1 MFKILKGVSVGGGLP
16 GLAYGGGI
24 YNMSCSLGQSGEPT
38 KVTLN
43 IVSENGTY
51 MPPAPN
57 VTSGGK
63 TFVTISDG
71 TSINSIFRLY
81 PYKFTENATA
91 GAKTLSVSLVDQS
104 AAFDKIYVGLT
115 ARHAPVDGAT
125 THLAAEQFNFSVRCL
140 ECNKLWPKF
149 HNLNGNVTRSLL
161 QPNGGGAI
169 VCGAGD
175 ATIDGGYII
184 LGKEQWTDGNCEIP
198 AVEYGFSDLCN
209 ALTALGFQHQL
220 MNYNRS
226 DAYTAAYSGTL
237 KEVLNSWASDFCFSF
252 TIDPFNAALTI
263 VSDDLTNPV
272 GLGLANAALNGTF
285 FKGSGNLIRSRSQS
299 YSLEGSFIQTPIIK
313 NIKPA
318 RGFSRKQISYAE
330 VTGKP
335 ITVKDAI
342 GEEFHNGRTDAELEI
357 SICLAKYQPQA
368 RLIWLS
374 DRAAQAHIAGGK
386 GPFPC
391 LGFMPH
397 PKGHITDDL
406 DKQALLE
413 AFGGASMSG
422 DPFNHPVWSDPDN
435 YDVFLGVYNE
445 KDQAYGEE
453 FDRELSEFYGKYGYF
468 AGKAFNQGNR
478 EVEAQGNANQ
488 LQNPP
493 PSNRECPI
501 SDNPMGGPGHRYY
514 DFAAQISTLPNGEYY
529 KGNSYPFK
537 NILRVNSGAFALSP
551 AGGIGEGDYI
561 FPIEDNCWGTD
572 TEWVDQVFSN
582 QWVMVKGDGANWP
595 PTQPGGRSQA
605 SGVTDLEHYIPI
617 YARFN
622 SNRLLNA
629 HFRDIIKDFDMDFM
643 SDKNVRLEGYFPG
656 VAIIPKMDKMIAT
669 SLGAGGA
676 AAGPQKVLEV
686 LYDGAPNIQNAKVY
700 DNARRKVLQALNGA
714 SSQQKTCIIYCEEDI
729 VSDLCNTDAN
739 PECNPDDPVHR
750 FTQPMR
756 SAHVELRHL
765 GNSVKLIFPVMKD
778 YRAFWKADM
787 IWRGTYP
794 KLIDI
799 KGSPPAN
806 PGNVMSTRIVDYD
819 VTGEMDQE
827 PTANGFNQSYIVNG
841 AVVNNLGAYEA
852 AIAGIGQAFAGHTE
866 TINVKIDGISYGG
879 LPITPAAGLSSFNI
893 SVDGEGMSSD
903 LVYSSRPPKL
913 PKKDIFVQKF
923 NAMKVGQRHGSATP
937 PIGARNGMPFQ
948 PMGGGIGMGGGW

>member
-1 MFKILKGVSVGGGLP
+1 
-16 GLAYGGGI
+16 
-24 YNMSCSLGQSGEPT
+24 
-38 KVTLN
+38 
-43 IVSENGTY
+43 
-51 MPPAPN
+51 
-57 VTSGGK
+57 
-63 TFVTISDG
+63 
-71 TSINSIFRLY
+71 
-81 PYKFTENATA
+81 
-91 GAKTLSVSLVDQS
+91 
-104 AAFDKIYVGLT
+104 
-115 ARHAPVDGAT
+115 
-125 THLAAEQFNFSVRCL
+125 
-140 ECNKLWPKF
+140 
-149 HNLNGNVTRSLL
+149 
-161 QPNGGGAI
+161 
-169 VCGAGD
+169 
-175 ATIDGGYII
+175 
-184 LGKEQWTDGNCEIP
+184 
-198 AVEYGFSDLCN
+198 
-209 ALTALGFQHQL
+209 
-220 MNYNRS
+220 
-226 DAYTAAYSGTL
+226 
-237 KEVLNSWASDFCFSF
+237 
-252 TIDPFNAALTI
+252 
-263 VSDDLTNPV
+263 
-272 GLGLANAALNGTF
+272 
-285 FKGSGNLIRSRSQS
+285 
-299 YSLEGSFIQTPIIK
+299 
-313 NIKPA
+313 
-318 RGFSRKQISYAE
+318 
-330 VTGKP
+330 
-335 ITVKDAI
+335 
-342 GEEFHNGRTDAELEI
+342 
-357 SICLAKYQPQA
+357 
-368 RLIWLS
+368 
-374 DRAAQAHIAGGK
+374 
-386 GPFPC
+386 
-391 LGFMPH
+391 
-397 PKGHITDDL
+397 
-406 DKQALLE
+406 
-413 AFGGASMSG
+413 
-422 DPFNHPVWSDPDN
+422 
-435 YDVFLGVYNE
+435 
-445 KDQAYGEE
+445 
-453 FDRELSEFYGKYGYF
+453 
-468 AGKAFNQGNR
+468 
-478 EVEAQGNANQ
+478 
-488 LQNPP
+488 P

-799 KGSPPAN
+799 KGSP
-806 PGNVMSTRIVDYD
+806 
-819 VTGEMDQE
+819 
-827 PTANGFNQSYIVNG
+827 
-841 AVVNNLGAYEA
+841 
-852 AIAGIGQAFAGHTE
+852 
-866 TINVKIDGISYGG
+866 
-879 LPITPAAGLSSFNI
+879 
-893 SVDGEGMSSD
+893 
-903 LVYSSRPPKL
+903 
-913 PKKDIFVQKF
+913 
-923 NAMKVGQRHGSATP
+923 
-937 PIGARNGMPFQ
+937 
-948 PMGGGIGMGGGW
+948 